1 MLIGEQFLFLHIPK
15 TAGKSLTKY
24 MIEAW
29 PGAIHG
35 RVSPGQVREL
45 AAVVRPGVTLEVA
58 SGHQGMVAAKKLLR
72 QRGRKL
78 RDMTAIFTC
87 VRNPYDLI
95 VSTYFFMRAT
105 FKNNRN
111 RRNFQ
116 LAHSLE
122 FEEFCNQYEPRAI
135 EAWLTL
141 NGRVPRNLRLL
152 RFEALEADL
161 AAVAKEYGFKPAT
174 LPHLNRTQHR
184 HYSCYV
190 RSAAC
195 ERAIYEKHRYVFDI
209 GLYERHAIG

>member
-1 MLIGEQFLFLHIPK
+1 MLIGEKFLFLHIPK

-29 PGAIHG
+29 PGDIHG
-35 RVSPGQVREL
+35 YVSPGQVAEL
-45 AAVVRPGVTLEVA
+45 AEVVRPGVTLEAA
-58 SGHQGMVAAKKLLR
+58 SGHQGMVGAKKLLR
-72 QRGRKL
+72 QRGRRL
-78 RDMTAIFTC
+78 SDMTAIFAC

-105 FKNNRN
+105 FRNNRD

-116 LAHSLE
+116 LANSLE
-122 FEEFCNQYEPRAI
+122 FEEFCMQYEPRAI

-141 NGRVPRNLRLL
+141 NGKVPRNLRLL

-161 AAVAKEYGFKPAT
+161 AEVADEYGFKAAT
-174 LPHLNRTQHR
+174 LPHLNRTPHR

-190 RSAAC
+190 QSAAC
-195 ERAIYEKHRYVFDI
+195 ERVIYEKHRYVFDI
-209 GLYERHAIG
+209 GLYSRHAIS